1 MEVSYVLMTL
11 IHYYVDKV
19 KFKIMLK
26 SILSVNFRVINN
38 KARYQ
43 VSPS

>member
-1 MEVSYVLMTL
+1 MEVSYILMTL
-11 IHYYVDKV
+11 IHYYVNKV

-26 SILSVNFRVINN
+26 GVLSVNFRVINN

-43 VSPS
+43 VSQS